1 MAEFTSEPRKAFNP
15 IKLYIIGIL
24 VVVLGT
30 LLLIGNRYCGSPL
43 KTDANTVD
51 VPGLLVAGDTNFEY
65 YKQRIRIENPKAVLG
80 ISLNSSRNASITGIL
95 VNDGDRK
102 LEAVRLHVT
111 LYDKYGK
118 VSKERTAFALR
129 PGMGLSP
136 RPMEPLEKRQFAIGV
151 DSVEVMWDPKKIEYE
166 ITGLKYQ

>member
-1 MAEFTSEPRKAFNP
+1 MAEFASEPQKAFNP
-15 IKLYIIGIL
+15 IKFYIVGAIIVLMGAL
-24 VVVLGT
+24 V
-30 LLLIGNRYCGSPL
+30 LIGTRYCGSPA
-43 KTDANTVD
+43 KSSAGVEVT
-51 VPGLLVAGDTNFEY
+51 GLLLPGDTNFEY

-80 ISLNSSRNASITGIL
+80 ISFNSSRNASITGIL

-111 LYDKYGK
+111 LFDKYGK

-129 PGMGLSP
+129 PGMGLSGK
-136 RPMEPLEKRQFAIGV
+136 PMEPLERRQFTIGV